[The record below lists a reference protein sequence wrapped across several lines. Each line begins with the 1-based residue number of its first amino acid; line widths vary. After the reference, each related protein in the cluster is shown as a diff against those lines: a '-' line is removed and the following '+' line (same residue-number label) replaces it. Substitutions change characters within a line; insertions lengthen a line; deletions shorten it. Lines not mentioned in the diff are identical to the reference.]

1 MLIETKFFNSSMETI
16 MIDRWRI
23 VMTDE
28 DGTDIDFDNDIPDYI
43 TTEIDDMIESDNDV
57 SWGT

>member
-1 MLIETKFFNSSMETI
+1 METI

-28 DGTDIDFDNDIPDYI
+28 NGVDIDLAEDIPDCVSQPI
-43 TTEIDDMIESDNDV
+43 DEIIELHNVV
-57 SWGT
+57 SWER

>member
-1 MLIETKFFNSSMETI
+1 

-28 DGTDIDFDNDIPDYI
+28 NGTDIDFDCDLGEYI
-43 TTEIDDMIESDNDV
+43 TEQIDEIIETNNDV

>member
-1 MLIETKFFNSSMETI
+1 MEII

-28 DGTDIDFDNDIPDYI
+28 NGVDIDLDNDLPDYI
-43 TTEIDDMIESDNDV
+43 TQEIDEIVESDNEV

>member
-1 MLIETKFFNSSMETI
+1 

-28 DGTDIDFDNDIPDYI
+28 NGKDIDLAEDIPDHI
-43 TTEIDDMIESDNDV
+43 SQPIDEIIELHNIV
-57 SWGT
+57 SWER

>member
-28 DGTDIDFDNDIPDYI
+28 NGTDIDLDMDIPDHI
-43 TTEIDDMIESDNDV
+43 TEVIDEIIESDNDV

>member
-1 MLIETKFFNSSMETI
+1 MAIETKFFNSFMETI

-23 VMTDE
+23 VMTDK

>member
-1 MLIETKFFNSSMETI
+1 METI

-28 DGTDIDFDNDIPDYI
+28 DGVDIDLDADLPDYI
-43 TTEIDDMIESDNDV
+43 SEQINEIIEEENIV
-57 SWGT
+57 GW

>member
-1 MLIETKFFNSSMETI
+1 

-28 DGTDIDFDNDIPDYI
+28 NGTDIDFDNDIPDHI
-43 TTEIDDMIESDNDV
+43 TQEIDDMIESDQDV
-57 SWGT
+57 TWET

>member
-1 MLIETKFFNSSMETI
+1 METI

-28 DGTDIDFDNDIPDYI
+28 NGTDIDFDNDIPDYI
-43 TTEIDDMIESDNDV
+43 TQEIDDMIESDNDV
-57 SWGT
+57 TWET

>member
-1 MLIETKFFNSSMETI
+1 

-28 DGTDIDFDNDIPDYI
+28 NGDDIDFDDDIPDYI
-43 TTEIDDMIESDNDV
+43 TQEIDGMIESEHEV
-57 SWGT
+57 SWRT